1 PAMPAR
7 NRYNL
12 VVDDVADSRVPLH
25 NEEAY
30 QHGIYFQ
37 AKYVGSLD
45 VPRPNSRMEIVAA
58 MRRIR
63 YEFKAKNIKKKK
75 VSIVVSVDGVK
86 VMLRKK
92 QKAKKRMDLG
102 REQDADH
109 ARSHIQVSHTS
120 QIFYVSHDSQ
130 DLKIFS
136 YIARDGSSNSFR
148 CNVFK
153 SKKKTQAMRI
163 VRTVGQAFEVCHK
176 LSLQHAEQDAD
187 GQADGESDK
196 STEEPSSQGRKLT
209 GAERGEEEEDGKHG
223 GRQGGDDPS
232 AGTSL
237 CEKAVSEILQSLAE
251 LNVVKPGQTII
262 MLLCGLGS
270 SRGTGPRRP
279 NPWTKTLA
287 IGTWNVHQCMW
298 HQDTLGRRSMIDF
311 VVISSD
317 LRPYVLDTR
326 VKRGAELSTDHHLVV
341 SWIRWQRRKL
351 GQTWQT
357 QTFRFRGRLGNI
369 ESEWTMFSASIVDA
383 AVRLRSCGRKVSG
396 ACRGVEPP
404 KPGGGHRK
412 PSKPQPGGP
421 GGKNWV
427 WEEAMEE
434 DYRSASKRFFWQT
447 VRRLLRRGKQYSANT
462 VYSVGGELLT
472 STGDIVGRWK
482 KYFEDLLNPTDLP
495 SNEEAEAGDS
505 EVDSSITQAEVTE
518 VVRKL
523 LMGITLLSLPG
534 KVYAR
539 VLERRIRPIVDPRIQ
554 EEQCGFRP
562 GRGTLDQL
570 YNPPQGF
577 LGVASSQGPEG
588 VRFGNHR
595 ISSLLFADDV
605 VLMASSSPGPSAC
618 TGADLDRRS
627 LFTVTSQGI
636 TPRSPCSQSLTP
648 LASQHYLQFLQQQLQ
663 QQQQHTQVAVAQV
676 QLLKDQMAAETAARM
691 EAQARVHQL
700 LLQNRDLLQ
709 HLALLVKQLKE
720 LENRSP
726 KSTQPGQPQQEPQAN
741 GHNDQQLLSS
751 RISTSAKPL
760 TLNLKNHYSQAL
772 DQLITSTPAWP
783 LQTSP
788 LSPTQVD
795 CAESYLN
802 LLNLENSTKP
812 DAPVNGEL
820 DPFIRANGTADSKE
834 SSCNEIVPFTLRNSA
849 NLDEKFK
856 QTIPKLDPPPP
867 SMNRKR
873 ASRTFSPGSEVT
885 AVSAPGE
892 VTANDVAPSRSS
904 SLSFPDITPSSLSS
918 ADFHS
923 LSNGESSSCSASE
936 DSGVR
941 SETKSLLSPLRDDD
955 DLFGD
960 RGMFLTASSGCDS
973 PLEER
978 CGGVLSCSEVYHAE
992 TPVLVPH
999 SNTCEHPLPFS
1010 SPMNDTCLHI
1020 SFSEEELL
1028 ESSQEDPNIPQRS

>member
-1 PAMPAR
+1 MPAR

-12 VVDDVADSRVPLH
+12 VDDVADSRVPLH

-92 QKAKKRMDLG
+92 QKRKEWTWDENKMLIMHDPIYR
-102 REQDADH
+102 
-109 ARSHIQVSHTS
+109 
-120 QIFYVSHDSQ
+120 IFYVSHDSQ

-196 STEEPSSQGRKLT
+196 STEESSSNGRKLT
-209 GAERGEEEEDGKHG
+209 AAERGEEEEDGKHG
-223 GRQGGDDPS
+223 GRRGEDPL

-262 MLLCGLGS
+262 
-270 SRGTGPRRP
+270 
-279 NPWTKTLA
+279 
-287 IGTWNVHQCMW
+287 
-298 HQDTLGRRSMIDF
+298 
-311 VVISSD
+311 
-317 LRPYVLDTR
+317 
-326 VKRGAELSTDHHLVV
+326 
-341 SWIRWQRRKL
+341 
-351 GQTWQT
+351 
-357 QTFRFRGRLGNI
+357 
-369 ESEWTMFSASIVDA
+369 
-383 AVRLRSCGRKVSG
+383 
-396 ACRGVEPP
+396 
-404 KPGGGHRK
+404 
-412 PSKPQPGGP
+412 
-421 GGKNWV
+421 
-427 WEEAMEE
+427 
-434 DYRSASKRFFWQT
+434 
-447 VRRLLRRGKQYSANT
+447 
-462 VYSVGGELLT
+462 
-472 STGDIVGRWK
+472 
-482 KYFEDLLNPTDLP
+482 
-495 SNEEAEAGDS
+495 
-505 EVDSSITQAEVTE
+505 
-518 VVRKL
+518 
-523 LMGITLLSLPG
+523 
-534 KVYAR
+534 
-539 VLERRIRPIVDPRIQ
+539 
-554 EEQCGFRP
+554 
-562 GRGTLDQL
+562 QL
-570 YNPPQGF
+570 
-577 LGVASSQGPEG
+577 
-588 VRFGNHR
+588 
-595 ISSLLFADDV
+595 
-605 VLMASSSPGPSAC
+605 
-618 TGADLDRRS
+618 
-627 LFTVTSQGI
+627 
-636 TPRSPCSQSLTP
+636 
-648 LASQHYLQFLQQQLQ
+648 LQQQLQ

-709 HLALLVKQLKE
+709 HLALLVQQLKE
-720 LENRSP
+720 LEARAP
-726 KSTQPGQPQQEPQAN
+726 KTTQPGQPQQEPQAN
-741 GHNDQQLLSS
+741 GHNDQQSSVSTLAKSLS
-751 RISTSAKPL
+751 
-760 TLNLKNHYSQAL
+760 LNLKNHYSQTM
-772 DQLITSTPAWP
+772 DQLITSTPAWL

-788 LSPTQVD
+788 LSPSQVD

-802 LLNLENSTKP
+802 LLNLENSSK
-812 DAPVNGEL
+812 AAVPVNGDL
-820 DPFIRANGTADSKE
+820 DPFIRADGTADSKGRP
-834 SSCNEIVPFTLRNSA
+834 SNEIVPFSSTNSA
-849 NLDEKFK
+849 HMDEKCK

-867 SMNRKR
+867 SLNRKR
-873 ASRTFSPGSEVT
+873 ASRTLSPGSEVT
-885 AVSAPGE
+885 AVPTPGE
-892 VTANDVAPSRSS
+892 VTANDVTASRSS

-960 RGMFLTASSGCDS
+960 RGTFLTASSGCDS
-973 PLEER
+973 PVEER
-978 CGGVLSCSEVYHAE
+978 SEAVLSPSEPYPTEPPA
-992 TPVLVPH
+992 LASH
-999 SNTCEHPLPFS
+999 SDTYEHPLPFS
-1010 SPMNDTCLHI
+1010 SPVDDTCLHI
-1020 SFSEEELL
+1020 SFSEDELL
-1028 ESSQEDPNIPQRS
+1028 ESSQEDPNVPQRS